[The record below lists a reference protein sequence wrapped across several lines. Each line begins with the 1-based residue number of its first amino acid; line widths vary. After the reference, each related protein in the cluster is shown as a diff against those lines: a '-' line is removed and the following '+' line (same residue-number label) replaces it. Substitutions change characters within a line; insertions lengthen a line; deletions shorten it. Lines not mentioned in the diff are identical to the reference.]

1 VLLELGLLD
10 YPDIVKRPMDFSTI
24 KKALLKGGKYVTFE
38 DVFNDVQ
45 LIWDNC
51 KTYNMAGSEIYK
63 LAEYME
69 KLSKRTIQ
77 KFRAQ

>member
-1 VLLELGLLD
+1 
-10 YPDIVKRPMDFSTI
+10 M
-24 KKALLKGGKYVTFE
+24 TFE